1 MAVCLS
7 GLPGLP
13 AFDAVGEPATLAPR
27 WKTWKAEF
35 ELYVV
40 ASGVTDPT
48 QQRALLL
55 HLAGPAVRD
64 IFKTFAD
71 EDKGGA
77 KDYNKAI
84 DCLSDYFKVKK
95 NVPMERQTFLAAK
108 PNPGETINNF
118 ASRLKSLVEHCNYG
132 EEEDNQVRDHVISHI
147 KNKNLKA
154 KLYREETLTLSKLLE
169 IVSQYHDKEALILI
183 PEGHVNRIKGEYKRD
198 DSTKFKGRCWKC
210 DKVGHF
216 SKDCRISRD
225 HKCEKCGIMGHFEAC
240 CRSKQAQSTSPS
252 QTSSHGRKR
261 GRGNSHERGRRGSR
275 TSCDVR
281 KVTENMSAE
290 SHHQV
295 KISTCSAP
303 QPQRIQAIWNSM

>member
-95 NVPMERQTFLAAK
+95 NVPMARQTFLAAK

-118 ASRLKSLVEHCNYG
+118 ASRLKSLVEHCDYG

-183 PEGHVNRIKGEYKRD
+183 PEGHVNRIKGVMTRQNLRD
-198 DSTKFKGRCWKC
+198 DAGSVTRLVTSVRTAVSPATTSVKNVVSW
-210 DKVGHF
+210 VT
-216 SKDCRISRD
+216 SKPAAVANKPRVLARARLRAMVVNAVEEIAMSEEEGV
-225 HKCEKCGIMGHFEAC
+225 HEHLATYAK
-240 CRSKQAQSTSPS
+240 SP
-252 QTSSHGRKR
+252 KR
-261 GRGNSHERGRRGSR
+261 
-275 TSCDVR
+275 
-281 KVTENMSAE
+281 
-290 SHHQV
+290 
-295 KISTCSAP
+295 
-303 QPQRIQAIWNSM
+303 

>member
-7 GLPGLP
+7 GPPVLP

-118 ASRLKSLVEHCNYG
+118 ASRLKSLVEHCDYG

-183 PEGHVNRIKGEYKRD
+183 PEGHVNRIKGVMTRQNLRD
-198 DSTKFKGRCWKC
+198 DAGSVTRLVTSVRTAVSPATTSVKNVVSW
-210 DKVGHF
+210 VT
-216 SKDCRISRD
+216 SKPAAVANKPRVLARARLRAMVVNAVEERAMSEEEGV
-225 HKCEKCGIMGHFEAC
+225 HEHLATYAK
-240 CRSKQAQSTSPS
+240 SP
-252 QTSSHGRKR
+252 
-261 GRGNSHERGRRGSR
+261 R
-275 TSCDVR
+275 T
-281 KVTENMSAE
+281 
-290 SHHQV
+290 
-295 KISTCSAP
+295 
-303 QPQRIQAIWNSM
+303 

>member
-7 GLPGLP
+7 GPPVLP

-183 PEGHVNRIKGEYKRD
+183 PEGHVNRIKGMMTRQNLRD
-198 DSTKFKGRCWKC
+198 DAGSVTRLVTSVRTAVSPATTSVKNVVSW
-210 DKVGHF
+210 VT
-216 SKDCRISRD
+216 SKPAAVANKPRVLARARLRAMVVNAVEEIAMSEEEGV
-225 HKCEKCGIMGHFEAC
+225 HEHLATYAK
-240 CRSKQAQSTSPS
+240 SP
-252 QTSSHGRKR
+252 
-261 GRGNSHERGRRGSR
+261 R
-275 TSCDVR
+275 T
-281 KVTENMSAE
+281 
-290 SHHQV
+290 
-295 KISTCSAP
+295 
-303 QPQRIQAIWNSM
+303 

>member
-7 GLPGLP
+7 GPPVLP

-95 NVPMERQTFLAAK
+95 NVPMARQTFLAAK

-118 ASRLKSLVEHCNYG
+118 ASRLKSLVEHCDYG

-183 PEGHVNRIKGEYKRD
+183 PEGHVNRIKGVMTRQNLRD
-198 DSTKFKGRCWKC
+198 DAGSVTRLVTSVRTAVSPATTSVKNVVSW
-210 DKVGHF
+210 VT
-216 SKDCRISRD
+216 SKPAAVANKPRVLARARLRAMVVNAVEERAMSEEEGV
-225 HKCEKCGIMGHFEAC
+225 HEHLATYAK
-240 CRSKQAQSTSPS
+240 SP
-252 QTSSHGRKR
+252 
-261 GRGNSHERGRRGSR
+261 R
-275 TSCDVR
+275 T
-281 KVTENMSAE
+281 
-290 SHHQV
+290 
-295 KISTCSAP
+295 
-303 QPQRIQAIWNSM
+303 